1 MIFVR
6 TSQNFLF
13 IVYAEEPRIT
23 LLLVPF
29 QLWKIAKFCL
39 HEMGVYIIIYDIW

>member
-6 TSQNFLF
+6 ISQNFIF
-13 IVYAEEPRIT
+13 ILYAEEPRIT

-39 HEMGVYIIIYDIW
+39 HEMGFYNIM

>member
-1 MIFVR
+1 MIFVG
-6 TSQNFLF
+6 TSQNFIF

-23 LLLVPF
+23 LLLVPL

-39 HEMGVYIIIYDIW
+39 HEMRFYNIM